1 MPAEAESPVSP
12 SPTNMAGSTSRSSS
26 SACDQSYCWSRRE
39 VSSPDDPD
47 GPDEA
52 GGAGGTGGGGGDGA
66 CGRGAPPRGGGG
78 GGAPPPAPGP
88 AGGPGSASSAS
99 ASVLPG
105 SR

>member
-47 GPDEA
+47 GPAEA
-52 GGAGGTGGGGGDGA
+52 GA
-66 CGRGAPPRGGGG
+66 GGGG
-78 GGAPPPAPGP
+78 GGRGGGGTPGLSAGAPPPGGGGGAAAPPRPGP
-88 AGGPGSASSAS
+88 GRRPRLGQQ
-99 ASVLPG
+99 
-105 SR
+105 R